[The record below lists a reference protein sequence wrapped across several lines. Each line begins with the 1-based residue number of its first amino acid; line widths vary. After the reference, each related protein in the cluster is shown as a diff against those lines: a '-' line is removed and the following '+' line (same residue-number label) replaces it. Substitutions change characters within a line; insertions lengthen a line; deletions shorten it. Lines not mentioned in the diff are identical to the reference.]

1 VKHSWGGSGVQN
13 LCPYRAG
20 SYLLLKINLYISF
33 YYYTKWLYMVEYTYI
48 RLKKD
53 TVEKLK
59 KIGSKNETYD
69 DIINRLIKE
78 AKKLES

>member
-1 VKHSWGGSGVQN
+1 
-13 LCPYRAG
+13 
-20 SYLLLKINLYISF
+20 
-33 YYYTKWLYMVEYTYI
+33 MVEYTYI
-48 RLKKD
+48 RLKKE

-78 AKKLES
+78 VKKI

>member
-1 VKHSWGGSGVQN
+1 
-13 LCPYRAG
+13 
-20 SYLLLKINLYISF
+20 
-33 YYYTKWLYMVEYTYI
+33 MVEYTYI
-48 RLKKD
+48 RLKKE

-78 AKKLES
+78 VKKLES